1 MRQQRPYAESEYI
14 NPTGEEQMNSYLN
27 AAAATEHNQQLIAD
41 AARFRR
47 SRISRISRKTKAVRR
62 RHHR

>member
-1 MRQQRPYAESEYI
+1 
-14 NPTGEEQMNSYLN
+14 MNSYLN

-47 SRISRISRKTKAVRR
+47 GRINRKIKAVRR
-62 RHHR
+62 RSHR